1 MATVSASHFVSR
13 SSAVNSHGVP
23 GSKSTPQFA
32 QIGMRSQQAT
42 HSGLRSLKNLD
53 GMVYEK
59 KVEARQVQVKKLA
72 KSPEPGKIVCRKG
85 MGIVFVGAEVGPW
98 SKTGGLGDV
107 LGGLP
112 PALAARGHR
121 VMTVSPRYDQYRDAW
136 DTCVLVDIQ
145 VGNRVE
151 RVRFFHCYKRG
162 VDRVFVDH
170 PMFLEKVWGKTGS
183 KIYGPRAGLDYK
195 DNQLRFSL
203 LSLAALEAP
212 RVLNLISNK
221 YFSGPYGEDVVFVA
235 NDWHTALLPCY
246 LKSIYQSQG
255 IYKNAKVVFCIHNIA
270 YQGRFSFS
278 DFSLLNLPTSFKSSF
293 DFIDGYVKPVK
304 GRKINWMKAGIIES
318 HRVLTVSPHYAQEL
332 VSGVAKGVEL
342 DNILRKAGISGI
354 TNGMDVQEWNPATD
368 KHISIKYTP
377 ETVMLAKPL
386 LKEALQSLVGL
397 PVNKDIP
404 VIGFIGRLEE
414 QKGSD
419 ILVAAIPKFIQQN
432 VQIIILGTGK
442 KHMEKQIEQ
451 LEILYPDKA
460 RGVAKFNVPLAHMI
474 TAGADF
480 MLVPSRFEPCG
491 LIQLHAMRYGTV
503 PIVAS
508 TGGLVDTVKEGYT
521 GFQMG
526 AFNVNCE
533 TVDPADVKAVAM
545 NVIRALATFGT
556 AALKEMILNGMAQ
569 DLSWKGPARLWE
581 KMMLSLDVAGS
592 EPGIEGEE
600 IAPLSKENVATP

>member
-1 MATVSASHFVSR
+1 MPVAMIEEDKLVMKIKGVVVVEAVVIPILSFTGPISGFDPLAERGSMASFFWPTVYIWLVAPAKSHVCGKLAMPWPIGGGECHTRSMATVSASHFVSR
-13 SSAVNSHGVP
+13 SSAVNSHGAP

-59 KVEARQVQVKKLA
+59 KVEARQVQVKKPA

-221 YFSGPYGEDVVFVA
+221 YFSGPYGVDLFA
-235 NDWHTALLPCY
+235 
-246 LKSIYQSQG
+246 
-255 IYKNAKVVFCIHNIA
+255 
-270 YQGRFSFS
+270 
-278 DFSLLNLPTSFKSSF
+278 
-293 DFIDGYVKPVK
+293 
-304 GRKINWMKAGIIES
+304 
-318 HRVLTVSPHYAQEL
+318 
-332 VSGVAKGVEL
+332 
-342 DNILRKAGISGI
+342 
-354 TNGMDVQEWNPATD
+354 
-368 KHISIKYTP
+368 
-377 ETVMLAKPL
+377 
-386 LKEALQSLVGL
+386 
-397 PVNKDIP
+397 
-404 VIGFIGRLEE
+404 
-414 QKGSD
+414 
-419 ILVAAIPKFIQQN
+419 
-432 VQIIILGTGK
+432 
-442 KHMEKQIEQ
+442 
-451 LEILYPDKA
+451 
-460 RGVAKFNVPLAHMI
+460 
-474 TAGADF
+474 
-480 MLVPSRFEPCG
+480 SR
-491 LIQLHAMRYGTV
+491 
-503 PIVAS
+503 
-508 TGGLVDTVKEGYT
+508 
-521 GFQMG
+521 
-526 AFNVNCE
+526 
-533 TVDPADVKAVAM
+533 
-545 NVIRALATFGT
+545 
-556 AALKEMILNGMAQ
+556 
-569 DLSWKGPARLWE
+569 
-581 KMMLSLDVAGS
+581 
-592 EPGIEGEE
+592 
-600 IAPLSKENVATP
+600 